1 MAVTVTDDFT
11 TIKDMDNATGVT
23 RVGTGDPF
31 GGNPTA
37 DSNVQAQGTAS
48 CGRVPNTTGIGGFDF
63 DTGAANVDVTDEHIL
78 MWAYPAA
85 FVWSWLAIQ
94 VSSGADAA
102 SNMGRWEVTT
112 PDDALAI
119 TEGAWII
126 LAVDVLKPF
135 DATNGTPPA
144 ITAIRSFAAMVN
156 ITTVVAEASKYY
168 VDEYKRGTG
177 ITITGG
183 AATPRGSTEV
193 AVNDKTNGRGTFIDA
208 SGAFYVMGRITIGDV
223 TAATN
228 SAFDDTNKTWVWQ
241 DLPVSATF
249 HMLEFVGGTGTNRVT
264 FGTSS
269 GTGSAKEGS
278 SGNAFIAGGI
288 YPFHVKAT
296 NANVTAETFGCS
308 FVGTSALRDD
318 AVRNFKVEDNS
329 AASFT
334 DDTRD
339 ANDAGASDANVFPNT
354 GAGTDDAVYFGHDER
369 FSLLKIN
376 TGTAGVGTYT
386 VTWEYYNGTAWASLI
401 DLTDGTSNFKTTGLQ
416 TVSYAISDDWAK
428 TTVDTDNRYWI
439 RARRDAGTLTTIPAV
454 TQCFASMGGIVE
466 WEQANAESIRCT
478 YTNKDMIRVRS
489 TAKLKK
495 AVIVDSVAPAKSG
508 AINMGNVNPG
518 QNVRDLTI
526 NGGINGSVFQPAAS
540 GHVIDLRNWK
550 FAGQSGKKVR
560 IEGPSG
566 RTVTVNTLE
575 GGDSLLSSDLDLAG
589 GITTG
594 DVTIVN
600 NPVTVKVHVDDNT
613 GASLQNA
620 NVWLKA
626 SDGTGDLPYEQSIT
640 SITRSGTT
648 ATVTFAA
655 AHGLKSND
663 YLKLSGITDK
673 TEDNNGAFQVTV
685 TSTTVCTYTT
695 TNSGSTNYT
704 GTIVGTGGLLYG
716 LTDINGDISV
726 SRAFAL
732 SQPVD
737 GFVRKSTSSPRF
749 KTFPLAG
756 NTVTTSADLTINVRM
771 VLDE

>member
-11 TIKDMDNATGVT
+11 TIKNMDNATGVT

-37 DSNVQAQGTAS
+37 DSNVQAEGTAS
-48 CGRVPNTTGIGGFDF
+48 CGRVPNNTGIGGFDF

-94 VSSGADAA
+94 VSSNADAA
-102 SNMGRWEVTT
+102 NAMGRWEVVV

-177 ITITGG
+177 ITVTGG

-193 AVNDKTNGRGTFIDA
+193 AANDKTNGRGTFINA
-208 SGAFYVMGRITIGDV
+208 AGAFYVMGRITIGDV

-228 SAFDDTNKTWVWQ
+228 STYDDTNETWVWQ
-241 DLPVSATF
+241 SLPVSATF
-249 HMLEFVGGTGTNRVT
+249 HVLEFVGGTGTNRAT
-264 FGTSS
+264 FGTST
-269 GTGSAKEGS
+269 GTGTAKEGS
-278 SGNAFIAGGI
+278 SGNSFLAGGDI
-288 YPFHVKAT
+288 PFRIRAT
-296 NANVTAETFGCS
+296 DSDITAEMFGCN
-308 FVGTSALRDD
+308 FVNAASLRDD
-318 AVRNFKVEDNS
+318 AIRNFKVEDNS

-354 GAGTDDAVYFGHDER
+354 GAGTNDAVYFGHDER
-369 FSLLKIN
+369 ISLLKIN

-401 DLTDGTSNFKTTGLQ
+401 DVTDGTTNFKTTGLQ
-416 TVSYAISDDWAK
+416 NVTYAIPDNWAK

-454 TQCFASMGGIVE
+454 TQCFASMGGMVE
-466 WEQANAESIRCT
+466 WEHTNAEAIRCT
-478 YTNKDMIRVRS
+478 FTNMDLIRVRNS
-489 TAKLKK
+489 AKLKK
-495 AVIVDSVAPAKSG
+495 CNIVDSVAPAESAAISFG
-508 AINMGNVNPG
+508 ATDPAADT
-518 QNVRDLTI
+518 VRDLVI
-526 NGGINGSVFQPAAS
+526 NGGINGLLLQPT
-540 GHVIDLRNWK
+540 GTTTYNLRNIK
-550 FAGQSGKKVR
+550 FSGQSGKKVR
-560 IEGPSG
+560 IEATSG
-566 RTVTVNTLE
+566 TAVTINTLD
-575 GGDSLLSSDLDLAG
+575 GSDSLLSTDLDLAG

-626 SDGTGDLPYEQSIT
+626 SDGTGDLPFEQSIT
-640 SITRSGTT
+640 SITRSATT

-663 YLKLSGITDK
+663 YLKLAGITDK

-695 TNSGSTNYT
+695 TDSGSTNYT

-749 KTFPLAG
+749 KTFSLAG
-756 NTVTTSADLTINVRM
+756 NTVSTSADLTINVRL
-771 VLDE
+771 VPDE